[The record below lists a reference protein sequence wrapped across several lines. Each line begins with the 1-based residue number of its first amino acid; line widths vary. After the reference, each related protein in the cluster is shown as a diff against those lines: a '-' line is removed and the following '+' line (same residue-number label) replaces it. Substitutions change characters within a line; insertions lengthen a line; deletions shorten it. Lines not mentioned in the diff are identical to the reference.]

1 MFKKIVFVT
10 LFSICMLQAG
20 NVAVAYDGEGANKNT
35 EDVEIL
41 SNELR
46 LAIVENRP
54 VSSMSKQEQLELA
67 ELLPADGS
75 AISFQSD
82 AYGQLRST
90 KGICTAST
98 QNIHQRI
105 SMQKDYIGN
114 KPETHCDNVAKYI
127 QMDTV
132 IFRKEWYG
140 WGNPTAYSSYRLN
153 VKDFTNKGIARKC
166 VDQTKH
172 DWRAI
177 NSHYIV
183 DKFGCKHTLYSST
196 TAEGLECS

>member
-1 MFKKIVFVT
+1 MHGFNSKHTPTHIY
-10 LFSICMLQAG
+10 A
-20 NVAVAYDGEGANKNT
+20 KN
-35 EDVEIL
+35 
-41 SNELR
+41 
-46 LAIVENRP
+46 
-54 VSSMSKQEQLELA
+54 
-67 ELLPADGS
+67 
-75 AISFQSD
+75 
-82 AYGQLRST
+82 
-90 KGICTAST
+90 
-98 QNIHQRI
+98 
-105 SMQKDYIGN
+105 YIGN

-140 WGNPTAYSSYRLN
+140 WGNPTAYSGYRLN
-153 VKDFTNKGIARKC
+153 VKDFTNKGIARKS

-196 TAEGLECS
+196 TAEGLKCS